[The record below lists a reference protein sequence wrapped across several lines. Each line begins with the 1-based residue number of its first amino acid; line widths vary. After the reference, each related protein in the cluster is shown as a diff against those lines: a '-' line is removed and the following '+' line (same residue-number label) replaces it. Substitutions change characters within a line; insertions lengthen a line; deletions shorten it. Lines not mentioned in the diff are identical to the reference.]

1 MIPRP
6 SIRRPARRATAL
18 LCLALASGCSGADG
32 ADADPPG
39 GSTAQAAA
47 STARGVTA
55 RGVAGQY
62 DLGDYFLYGEVVND
76 LDVPIYDVELGITY
90 LDAAGTTLAADEG
103 GVVLTRVEPR
113 STAPFVDTHYGA
125 PEGIRRAAVTAT
137 KWATES
143 RLEYHPVTILE
154 ATASPGVSGVV
165 VRGRA
170 RNDAGGPLSG
180 VKLVASFRNRAGEV
194 VGVFFDYPLIG
205 AMQPGRTVDFTI
217 ETIDETIADAVVLV
231 QGEGTLGK

>member
-1 MIPRP
+1 MIPR
-6 SIRRPARRATAL
+6 SSMRRPARRATAL
-18 LCLALASGCSGADG
+18 LCLALGPGCSGADG
-32 ADADPPG
+32 ADADRPG
-39 GSTAQAAA
+39 ASTAQAAA
-47 STARGVTA
+47 SAAGGVTA
-55 RGVAGQY
+55 RGASGQY
-62 DLGDYFLYGEVVND
+62 DLGDYFLYGEVVNG

-90 LDAAGTTLAADEG
+90 LDSAGTTLATDEG
-103 GVVLTRVEPR
+103 GVVLARVEPR

-143 RLEYHPVTILE
+143 RLEYRPVTILDD
-154 ATASPGVSGVV
+154 TAYLGVSGVV
-165 VRGRA
+165 VTGRV
-170 RNDAGGPLSG
+170 RNDAGGPLSA

-217 ETIDETIADAVVLV
+217 ETIDETIADAAVRV
-231 QGEGTLGK
+231 QGEGTLDK